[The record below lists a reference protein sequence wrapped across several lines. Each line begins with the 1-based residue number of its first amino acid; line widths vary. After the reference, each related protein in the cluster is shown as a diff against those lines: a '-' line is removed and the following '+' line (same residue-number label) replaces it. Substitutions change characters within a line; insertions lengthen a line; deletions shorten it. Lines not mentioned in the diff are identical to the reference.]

1 MGNIKSSL
9 TSGSPKDLALKLI
22 KGKKTDNV
30 VDDSLFPPE
39 IIIEILSWLP
49 IEFSGRVMLVC
60 KQWYALIQDRHF
72 MEKQMSRA
80 DKEFRKYVLCYE
92 NDVSADSDNE
102 NESFMHYYSTVYAC
116 DGLHLEK
123 DRFKNK
129 YRICNPTT
137 KRVLELPDP
146 HEGSHGIV
154 FSYVPSTSNYKFV
167 SIYDDESSTECCEV
181 FSVENDESS
190 WRLLGMPTRDYPNRN
205 RKKCSVVSTGDA
217 VHCVRVIAIGAV
229 MVEEVVSL
237 DLGTEQ
243 FTVTNFPRGQYQS
256 WEKVW
261 PLNFMGKLA
270 LVDRMEADLCVF
282 VLEDYKKQK
291 WSKRRPLIPSA
302 SLKILEDMHGTIS
315 PYCFDQSEML
325 WFWVKD
331 RSMFL
336 SYNVRA
342 GKERGGYLYKKGYK
356 LMEVMRPLQQSLVH
370 LKGMQPEDKKSTQPP
385 PLKDMQPED
394 N

>member
-1 MGNIKSSL
+1 ML
-9 TSGSPKDLALKLI
+9 TI
-22 KGKKTDNV
+22 REVNV
-30 VDDSLFPPE
+30 VDHFQVYWTTNICNGFTSQQQQ
-39 IIIEILSWLP
+39 I
-49 IEFSGRVMLVC
+49 M
-60 KQWYALIQDRHF
+60 KNNNDRP
-72 MEKQMSRA
+72 QS
-80 DKEFRKYVLCYE
+80 
-92 NDVSADSDNE
+92 SSQ
-102 NESFMHYYSTVYAC
+102 
-116 DGLHLEK
+116 

-217 VHCVRVIAIGAV
+217 VHCVGVIAIGAV

-243 FTVTNFPRGQYQS
+243 FYCHRF
-256 WEKVW
+256 
-261 PLNFMGKLA
+261 
-270 LVDRMEADLCVF
+270 
-282 VLEDYKKQK
+282 
-291 WSKRRPLIPSA
+291 SKRSIPKLGEGLA
-302 SLKILEDMHGTIS
+302 FKFHG
-315 PYCFDQSEML
+315 DVVVL
-325 WFWVKD
+325 
-331 RSMFL
+331 
-336 SYNVRA
+336 
-342 GKERGGYLYKKGYK
+342 GERQ
-356 LMEVMRPLQQSLVH
+356 EHVPLQQSLVH